1 VKTNKYLVKLWN
13 IFLSKL
19 AHDVDKQRNYV
30 VSEELEAAVSQCINT
45 HGQIDM
51 DVFWETWETEK

>member
-1 VKTNKYLVKLWN
+1 MALGVEHVKTNKYLVKLWN

-30 VSEELEAAVSQCINT
+30 VSEEFEAALNQCINT
-45 HGQIDM
+45 HEQIDI
-51 DVFWETWETEK
+51 DSF